1 MRKKNTETMT
11 GGSVVA
17 PPVTTVQK
25 FGPAAPGTANVYAS
39 PSVVASAPATTGT
52 PVQEIDRQRRRNLI
66 ETIMIIVLS
75 LVSAIFIGLFI
86 WKYIEWDTVK
96 TDVDGQVDAA
106 VAEAVSASEEKM
118 EAEFAEREKY
128 PYRTFTGPVDYGSLS
143 FEFPKTW
150 NVYIASDAS
159 NGGDFVAYLNPS
171 EVYAVSTTTINALR
185 VTITDTPFENA
196 VKSYDGALKNGT
208 MTVET
213 RSIGSSVENIYRG
226 ELSKSMRGAVT
237 LIKIRDKTVY
247 LQTDAEI
254 FLEEYEKL
262 LQTVTFVE

>member
-1 MRKKNTETMT
+1 MRKKNAEITT

-17 PPVTTVQK
+17 PPVAPVQT
-25 FGPAAPGTANVYAS
+25 FGPSAPGSTNVYAS
-39 PSVVASAPATTGT
+39 PSAVASAPVPGA
-52 PVQEIDRQRRRNLI
+52 PSVVDRQRRRNLI
-66 ETIMIIVLS
+66 ETIAIVILS
-75 LVSAIFIGLFI
+75 LIAVLFIGLFI
-86 WKYIEWDTVK
+86 WKYMEWDTVK

-106 VAEAVSASEEKM
+106 VAEAVSANETKM
-118 EAEFAEREKY
+118 EQEFAEREKY

-159 NGGDFVAYLNPS
+159 NGGDFAAYLNPS
-171 EVYAVSTTTINALR
+171 EVYAVSSTTINALR
-185 VTITDTPFENA
+185 VTITNTPFDNA
-196 VKSYDGALKNGT
+196 VKSFESALKNGS

-213 RSIGSSVENIYRG
+213 RPIGNSVENIYRG
-226 ELSKSMRGAVT
+226 ELSKGMRGAVT